1 MKIGITIDGVLRNLL
16 KKCII
21 THKKYYQSDIDIKEI
36 IDYDLDK
43 YFEFENE
50 ESLDKFLYEDC
61 SLEIFGYSDEIEDH
75 VISKLNEF
83 ITRNLEHHEIVL
95 LTRECGRAIPATL
108 FFLSKTGSMCR
119 NIKFI
124 RSYDEMWDECDLLL
138 TSFPH
143 FIENKPDNKTLIKVE
158 RNYNKDVSSDY
169 QIKSASE
176 FLEEGYL
183 EKIISTKKVEHK
195 ELT

>member
-1 MKIGITIDGVLRNLL
+1 
-16 KKCII
+16 
-21 THKKYYQSDIDIKEI
+21 
-36 IDYDLDK
+36 
-43 YFEFENE
+43 
-50 ESLDKFLYEDC
+50 
-61 SLEIFGYSDEIEDH
+61 
-75 VISKLNEF
+75 
-83 ITRNLEHHEIVL
+83 
-95 LTRECGRAIPATL
+95 
-108 FFLSKTGSMCR
+108 
-119 NIKFI
+119 
-124 RSYDEMWDECDLLL
+124 L